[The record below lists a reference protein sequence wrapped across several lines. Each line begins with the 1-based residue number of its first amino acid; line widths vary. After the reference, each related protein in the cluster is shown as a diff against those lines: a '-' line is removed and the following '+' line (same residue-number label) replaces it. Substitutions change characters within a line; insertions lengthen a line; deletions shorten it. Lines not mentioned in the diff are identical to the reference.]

1 MKQIRRYTVACVI
14 AWIICVGSII
24 AKEIQE
30 DEMRAVIIDIELTEQ
45 QYEAFE
51 RLAKKTAAEICG
63 KWRARD
69 EISLIASGAVINKAT
84 KELRRMEQRSGQIRS
99 VEPAEVTAPET
110 PDPPAPAEHI
120 PYTAAGATE
129 PELTRPEPAP
139 AASPGRLTKSG
150 GVFHGVSGKETW
162 YNLPMGG
169 VIRIMRDAGF
179 SELTHPFWIREDGC
193 KMLGSYIMVAANL
206 ELRPRGTLV
215 ETSLGTGIVCDTGSF
230 CQKDKTA
237 IDIAVNW

>member
-1 MKQIRRYTVACVI
+1 MKQIRRYTIACVI
-14 AWIICVGSII
+14 AWVMCVGGII

-30 DEMRAVIIDIELTEQ
+30 DEMRAVIVDIELTDQ
-45 QYEAFE
+45 QYDAIE
-51 RLAKKTAAEICG
+51 RLAKKAATEIAG
-63 KWRARD
+63 SWSARD
-69 EISLIASGAVINKAT
+69 EISLIASAAVINEAT
-84 KELRRMEQRSGQIRS
+84 KELRRMEQRSEQIRS
-99 VEPAEVTAPET
+99 VEPEEVAAPAAQ
-110 PDPPAPAEHI
+110 DPPAAVENI
-120 PYTAAGATE
+120 PFTAAGAEE
-129 PELTRPEPAP
+129 PARPDPAP
-139 AASPGRLTKSG
+139 AVSPEGGHLTKSG
-150 GVFHGVSGKETW
+150 GVFYGASGKETW

-169 VIRIMRDAGF
+169 VIRIMREAGF

-193 KMLGSYIMVAANL
+193 KMLGSHIMVAANL